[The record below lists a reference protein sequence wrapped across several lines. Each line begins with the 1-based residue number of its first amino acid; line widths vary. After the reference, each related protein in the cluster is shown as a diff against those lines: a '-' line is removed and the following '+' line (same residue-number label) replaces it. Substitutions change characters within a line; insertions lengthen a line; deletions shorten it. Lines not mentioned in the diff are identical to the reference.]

1 MNRIKKFIVFLFPL
15 VSFSGI
21 ATAGGNLIQVDPSDS
36 AQVIE
41 RKWDER
47 MMPIS
52 WVLSEDGIPE
62 SAISNADIVNEFT
75 AAFDTWQSISTSAI
89 SFSYEGEVARRKV
102 TTSLL
107 LPTPMWSFLPG

>member
-89 SFSYEGEVARRKV
+89 SFSYG
-102 TTSLL
+102 
-107 LPTPMWSFLPG
+107 